1 MLACA
6 PQLSSFFRQY
16 AGGLFAPR
24 QVAHAPVLFPSDV
37 KVSAIIPTYKPPR
50 LIVPLVARLLGDP
63 LIAQVVVVDDATPP
77 GWEGVFASVAEAA
90 RAAENP
96 DALTILPL
104 DANHQRAGAVN
115 EGLRVLHLPPSPRH
129 DVLVLDDDVV
139 LTDGAIGS
147 LIRQLHADDA
157 MGAVCTQARV
167 ANRKENIL
175 TRLQG
180 LEYVGFNVAR
190 IADRGFL
197 QGPLIMHGLASLIR
211 STVLMGEVQGY
222 DQTQLLEDYDLTV
235 RIKSRGYEVALAEA
249 AVAST
254 VVPSR
259 LGQFWRQRVRWQYGG
274 LTVITRHRRV
284 LAAVFP
290 DMLAHALTLALLLS
304 IFSSLI
310 WHEAG
315 SGESGLI
322 TVMRTVSIAMS
333 AIFYA
338 VQLLFMIMADKGK
351 DWKDML
357 LRTLLIPE
365 FLYSFFLSL
374 VLFGSYLFYGY
385 TRMRDAMLH
394 VVHAPSF
401 KKLCM
406 TADRVFARAGYT
418 TRWGTK

>member
-1 MLACA
+1 M
-6 PQLSSFFRQY
+6 P
-16 AGGLFAPR
+16 GN
-24 QVAHAPVLFPSDV
+24 VLYIED
-37 KVSAIIPTYKPPR
+37 
-50 LIVPLVARLLGDP
+50 
-63 LIAQVVVVDDATPP
+63 
-77 GWEGVFASVAEAA
+77 
-90 RAAENP
+90 NP
-96 DALTILPL
+96 DNMLLVRRAL
-104 DANHQRAGAVN
+104 
-115 EGLRVLHLPPSPRH
+115 E
-129 DVLVLDDDVV
+129 
-139 LTDGAIGS
+139 
-147 LIRQLHADDA
+147 
-157 MGAVCTQARV
+157 
-167 ANRKENIL
+167 
-175 TRLQG
+175 
-180 LEYVGFNVAR
+180 
-190 IADRGFL
+190 
-197 QGPLIMHGLASLIR
+197 
-211 STVLMGEVQGY
+211 
-222 DQTQLLEDYDLTV
+222 
-235 RIKSRGYEVALAEA
+235 SRGYEVALAEA